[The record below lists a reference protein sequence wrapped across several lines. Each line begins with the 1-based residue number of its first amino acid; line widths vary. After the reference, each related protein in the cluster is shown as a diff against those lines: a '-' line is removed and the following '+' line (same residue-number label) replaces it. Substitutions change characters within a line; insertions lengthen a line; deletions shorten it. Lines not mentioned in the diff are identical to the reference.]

1 MISKEE
7 ITKLIVICLF
17 QNESAKNKQTD
28 INKLQRENEELKAKV
43 QELTA
48 QVEKLNALAL
58 KLMKDTARM
67 DEQLKKSIKNNEDYE
82 RLLKKYRDAGI
93 RDDSSN
99 SPSPPLSKKQKVEEM
114 NTVNQDK

>member
-1 MISKEE
+1 M
-7 ITKLIVICLF
+7 
-17 QNESAKNKQTD
+17 
-28 INKLQRENEELKAKV
+28 QRENEELKAKV